1 MNPPY
6 VGALSLMPVEGTEL
20 YERLT
25 SGDFQLV
32 DPRKMLDEL
41 KIMLEHTD
49 LRPGTFYANHASN
62 YLPLRVR
69 LPQDKTSALS
79 LIDSAL
85 RGQIPLTPEWMRG
98 L

>member
-1 MNPPY
+1 
-6 VGALSLMPVEGTEL
+6 
-20 YERLT
+20 
-25 SGDFQLV
+25 
-32 DPRKMLDEL
+32 MLREL
-41 KIMLEHTD
+41 KTMLEFTE

-69 LPQDKTSALS
+69 LPHDKTSALA

-85 RGQIPLTPEWMRG
+85 RGELPLTPEWLRG